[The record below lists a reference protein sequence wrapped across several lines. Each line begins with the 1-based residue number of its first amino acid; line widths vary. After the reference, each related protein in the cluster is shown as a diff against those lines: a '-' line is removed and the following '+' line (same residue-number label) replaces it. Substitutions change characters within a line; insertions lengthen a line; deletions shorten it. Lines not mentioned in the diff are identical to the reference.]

1 MLPIASITTS
11 GECTIGIK
19 TARGSSTYYF
29 GNNKDAF
36 NLGMQLIKNSLLS
49 KVILSKELK
58 LGDSDHLLDQFK
70 KDIVKELLDDKEFYT
85 KLQQHEIFYSDS
97 EEESENE
104 NNSLITD
111 DESGDEIVAL
121 TKSMQQSVIISDD
134 ESDNEVVNK

>member
-1 MLPIASITTS
+1 MLPIASITAS
-11 GECTIGIK
+11 GGCTIGIN

-58 LGDSDHLLDQFK
+58 LGDSDHRIDQLA

-111 DESGDEIVAL
+111 DESGDEIAAL
-121 TKSMQQSVIISDD
+121 TKSMQQVIVTDD
-134 ESDNEVVNK
+134 ESDNEIVNK

>member
-11 GECTIGIK
+11 GECTIGIN
-19 TARGSSTYYF
+19 TSRGSSTYYF

-70 KDIVKELLDDKEFYT
+70 KDVVKELLDDKKFYT
-85 KLQQHEIFYSDS
+85 KLQQHEIFYSNS

-121 TKSMQQSVIISDD
+121 TKSMQKVIVTDD